1 MLFCDFTKTESPLAR
16 PFLAPGAGHVAATES
31 ITKAARGCQ
40 GAACVS
46 SPTNHEEEG
55 EDGEEICPSS
65 VSYSHATFSF
75 TSYLMLAETAPNQRV
90 PWMVTLCL
98 QRWAWLD
105 VVTAGNHSLILGAKL
120 LVSPRYQQTAMR
132 NKNGQLQTPPAALS
146 VSAAVKVEEH

>member
-1 MLFCDFTKTESPLAR
+1 
-16 PFLAPGAGHVAATES
+16 
-31 ITKAARGCQ
+31 
-40 GAACVS
+40 
-46 SPTNHEEEG
+46 
-55 EDGEEICPSS
+55 
-65 VSYSHATFSF
+65 
-75 TSYLMLAETAPNQRV
+75 MLAETAPNQRV